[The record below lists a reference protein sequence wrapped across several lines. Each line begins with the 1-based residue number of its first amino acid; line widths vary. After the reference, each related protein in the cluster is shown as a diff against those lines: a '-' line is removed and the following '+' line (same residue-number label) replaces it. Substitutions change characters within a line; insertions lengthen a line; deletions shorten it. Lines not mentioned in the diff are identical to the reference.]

1 MSWCCSTVG
10 RAGCATRGYE
20 GVRGGMRCYLLQVV
34 YGSVVFVDAARPIMY
49 CASGTCTGSVK
60 VKSPFQL

>member
-1 MSWCCSTVG
+1 VVRCYE
-10 RAGCATRGYE
+10 GYE
-20 GVRGGMRCYLLQVV
+20 VLCAAMRCYLLQVV

-60 VKSPFQL
+60 VMSPFQL